1 MGIPRNRKRKLFESN
16 MEEEGIHGLILISRI
31 VETYG
36 WKIREEGKPGEG
48 VRFVL
53 EAPLE

>member
-1 MGIPRNRKRKLFESN
+1 